1 MTPDTVAAVAAL
13 APSAA
18 SHEAL
23 QSAAAA
29 APGAPAGFGTHVLRE
44 LEQLNHGLL
53 QSDQMVARYAAG
65 EPVSLHAVMI
75 HMEETRLAFQ
85 TLVQVRNKVL
95 EAYQDVM
102 RMQV

>member
-13 APSAA
+13 APAAATHAA
-18 SHEAL
+18 S

-29 APGAPAGFGTHVLRE
+29 PAAPAGFGTHVLRE

-53 QSDQMVARYAAG
+53 QSEQMVARYAAG

>member
-1 MTPDTVAAVAAL
+1 MTPDSLAAVSAL
-13 APSAA
+13 APAAVTHAA
-18 SHEAL
+18 S

-29 APGAPAGFGTHVLRE
+29 PAAPAGFGTHVLRE

-53 QSDQMVARYAAG
+53 QSEQMVARYAAG
-65 EPVSLHAVMI
+65 EPMSLHAVMI

>member
-13 APSAA
+13 TSVAA
-18 SHEAL
+18 SQPAA
-23 QSAAAA
+23 SAAAGA
-29 APGAPAGFGTHVLRE
+29 AAPAGFGTHVLRE

-53 QSDQMVARYAAG
+53 QSEQMLARYAAG
-65 EPVSLHAVMI
+65 EPVSLHAAMI